1 VNTGPGALTIP
12 ADSTR
17 EMTRMCKLLPSWLRW
32 KRKPPEQEARHRPAQ
47 RGLQPPRHVGN
58 LPDRWQAGELDEDK
72 PQT

>member
-1 VNTGPGALTIP
+1 
-12 ADSTR
+12 
-17 EMTRMCKLLPSWLRW
+17 MCKLLPSWLRW

-47 RGLQPPRHVGN
+47 RGLQAPRHVGN